1 MIPLSQKNLVEIRK
15 HSLEDYPNEC
25 CGIVIGLAGSVDK
38 DILFRCTNIQNKLHE
53 MDPKTYPRDAKTA
66 YNIDP
71 RELFGIFNQIE
82 SKKLVLK
89 TFYHSHP
96 DHDAYFSDEDKQMAL
111 FDGEPTYP
119 NASYLVIS
127 VYNKLVKD
135 EAWFEWNPQTKSFKK
150 KIL

>member
-1 MIPLSQKNLVEIRK
+1 
-15 HSLEDYPNEC
+15 
-25 CGIVIGLAGSVDK
+25 
-38 DILFRCTNIQNKLHE
+38 

-71 RELFGIFNQIE
+71 RELFGIFNQID

-111 FDGEPTYP
+111 FDGEPTYS

-127 VYNKLVKD
+127 VYNKLIKD
-135 EAWFEWNPQTKSFKK
+135 EAWFEWNPQTKSFEK
-150 KIL
+150 KIF